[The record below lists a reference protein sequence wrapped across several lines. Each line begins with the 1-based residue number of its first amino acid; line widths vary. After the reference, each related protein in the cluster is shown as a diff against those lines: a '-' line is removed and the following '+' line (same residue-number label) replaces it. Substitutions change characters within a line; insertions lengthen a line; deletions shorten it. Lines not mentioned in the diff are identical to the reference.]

1 MIVLPEID
9 AAERSHDGQREHLTL
24 RFAVPA
30 STPYFEGHF
39 PEVPLLPG
47 VVQIGW
53 AVAFGRQYF
62 ELSSR
67 FHSLMA
73 VKFMRVIQPGASVSL
88 KLWLDDGA
96 LSFAFDADGH
106 ACSSGRVHFH

>member
-1 MIVLPEID
+1 MIALPEID
-9 AAERSHDGQREHLTL
+9 AAERSHDGQKESLTL

-30 STPYFEGHF
+30 SLRYFEGHF

-53 AVAFGRQYF
+53 AVELARQHF
-62 ELSSR
+62 ELPAR
-67 FHSLMA
+67 FHSLMG
-73 VKFMRVIQPGASVSL
+73 VKFMRVIQPGANVTL
-88 KLWLDDGA
+88 TLWLEDGA
-96 LSFAFDADGH
+96 LSFTFDSEGH